1 MKFAIKKLRESTD
14 EPDTLTIHKQ
24 LDQPSSFHFNLPI
37 DLYDTKAVELT
48 ALTSNIPLDYEQA
61 RAVFLKSQAI
71 LNEVAK
77 FFVLDGYVS
86 DHSEIMRDQ
95 SELYSCLIF
104 FDPDLDR
111 RCKMQKRR
119 LDLLIPI
126 CDSISEQYYMQLK
139 RQYLFDVGSIYS
151 DMLDLKLEILT
162 EKQDEIKASGN
173 PLTEKEQKEIA
184 ASIVKV
190 NQIANNASKFRY
202 EFLF

>member
-1 MKFAIKKLRESTD
+1 M
-14 EPDTLTIHKQ
+14 
-24 LDQPSSFHFNLPI
+24 
-37 DLYDTKAVELT
+37 
-48 ALTSNIPLDYEQA
+48 
-61 RAVFLKSQAI
+61 FLKSQSI
-71 LNEVAK
+71 LNEVAN

-86 DHSEIMRDQ
+86 DHSEIQRDQ

-126 CDSISEQYYMQLK
+126 CDSINEQYYMQLK

-151 DMLDLKLEILT
+151 DLLDLKLEILV
-162 EKQDEIKASGN
+162 EKQEKLKSEGS
-173 PLTEKEQKEIA
+173 PLTEKTQKEIA

-190 NQIANNASKFRY
+190 NQLANNASKMKIKVHLLNNIILYRLLCF
-202 EFLF
+202 FFKLSDLMNF